1 MAPSRRIIGFI
12 NIAHFFDHYSMLIFP
27 AALIVMSPAFGL
39 SFGEFLPYATPGF
52 IAFGAGSL
60 VSGWLGDRWSRR
72 AMMLVY
78 YFGIGLSLIA
88 CGMAQTPL
96 QTGAGL
102 FLVGTFAS
110 IYHPVG
116 GAMLA
121 AHAEKLGKT
130 LGLNGIF
137 GNFGV
142 AFSALVT
149 GVLCEYL
156 GWRYAFIVPGALVAL
171 VGLAFLVTV
180 SDTTS
185 PKPKAA
191 RKTTGMGS
199 IPGISIRRIFVVL
212 LLTAIGSSVAFNA
225 ITVALP
231 RLFTE
236 RLDALTADASLLG
249 LVTAGVYLCGAV
261 AQYTI
266 GGALDRFGVR
276 AVFIPMSC
284 VLAPSLALGS
294 LFSGWALILCMVGA
308 AIAVF
313 GQVVVNDAMVGR
325 YVADEF
331 RGRVYAVRYFVGFG
345 MAGAAV
351 AMVGFLHDHGG
362 FGLTFQVLAGL
373 ACLIILAGLILPR
386 ERVQEA
392 APAVAE

>member
-1 MAPSRRIIGFI
+1 MSSSRRIIGFI
-12 NIAHFFDHYSMLIFP
+12 NIAHFIDHYSMLIFP
-27 AALIVMSPAFGL
+27 AALIAMTPAFGL
-39 SFGEFLPYATPGF
+39 SYGEFLPYATPGF

-60 VSGWLGDRWSRR
+60 ISGWLGDRWSRR
-72 AMMLVY
+72 GMMLVY
-78 YFGIGLSLIA
+78 YFGIGLALLT
-88 CGMAQTPL
+88 CGLAQTPL
-96 QTGAGL
+96 HAGAGL
-102 FLVGTFAS
+102 LLVGTFAS

-116 GAMLA
+116 GSMLA
-121 AHAEKLGKT
+121 AHAERLGKT

-149 GVLCEYL
+149 GVLCDYL
-156 GWRYAFIVPGALVAL
+156 GWQAAFIVPGALSIA
-171 VGLAFLVTV
+171 VGLGFLIWVGDV
-180 SDTTS
+180 SS
-185 PKPKAA
+185 PKPKGAK
-191 RKTTGMGS
+191 KTGGMGS
-199 IPGISIRRIFVVL
+199 IPGISIRRIFTVL

-231 RLFTE
+231 QLFAE
-236 RLDALTADASLLG
+236 RLETLAADPSLLG
-249 LVTAGVYLCGAV
+249 MVAAAVYLCGAV

-266 GGALDRFGVR
+266 GGMIDRFGVR
-276 AVFIPMSC
+276 AVFVPLSC
-284 VLAPSLALGS
+284 VLAPMLALSSVFG
-294 LFSGWALILCMVGA
+294 GWVLIAAMAGA
-308 AIAVF
+308 AIAIF

-351 AMVGFLHDHGG
+351 AMVGYLHDHGG

-392 APAVAE
+392 VPVVAE